1 MLLKQR
7 ILAWLM
13 KEERLQRHPF
23 LRRMLWKRG
32 EIYRSMEQLAAQ
44 VRKKEVITV
53 AFMALDLPCWKNDSL
68 FRLMLSHPRF
78 RPIIWIVPEVQIK
91 DEDERQRKLDEMRRQ
106 FAEWNYPVA
115 DMYSLEQMRAEYA
128 PDIVFLAKPYYAA
141 TPWTSWDMDEELVCY
156 VPYCYINTNG
166 KSFLY
171 GQENNVWRNFYATRG
186 IQKLASSLMS
196 NGGSNVVV
204 SGAPIADAFLYQESD
219 RTAQVW
225 KACKPGMKRIIWAPH
240 WTVNADSWFNV
251 ATFLDVADGLLELVE
266 KYADQIQWAFK
277 PHPLLRDALYQHP
290 EWGKVR
296 TDAYYERWAALPN
309 TQLETG
315 AYVELFK
322 QSDAMV
328 HDSGSFILEYLLV
341 NKPCM
346 YLQRGEVYPH
356 FNEDT
361 IQALRCYHK
370 GSSVAEIE
378 KFLLGLLHGAPDV
391 HDTARE
397 RYRKRY
403 LIPPGGNPVARNIIN
418 AILKG

>member
-7 ILAWLM
+7 IQAWLM

-23 LRRMLWKRG
+23 LRRLLWKRG
-32 EIYRSMEQLAAQ
+32 ARYRFMEQRAAQ
-44 VRKKEVITV
+44 IRKKEVITV

-78 RPIIWIVPEVQIK
+78 RPVIWIVPELQIK

-128 PDIVFLAKPYYAA
+128 PDIVFLAKPYCAA

-219 RTAQVW
+219 GTAQVW

-240 WTVNADSWFNV
+240 WSVNADSWFNV
-251 ATFLDVADGLLELVE
+251 ATFLDVADGMLELVE

-277 PHPLLRDALYQHP
+277 PHPLLRDTLYLHP
-290 EWGKVR
+290 DWGKER
-296 TDAYYERWAALPN
+296 TDAYYERWESMPN
-309 TQLETG
+309 SQLETG
-315 AYVELFK
+315 AYELLFK

-341 NKPCM
+341 DKPCM
-346 YLQRGEVYPH
+346 YLQREEGFSQ

-361 IQALRCYHK
+361 IQALRCYQK

-378 KFLLGLLHGAPDV
+378 QFLLGLLHGAPDV
-391 HDTARE
+391 HAAARE
-397 RYRKRY
+397 RYRKQY
-403 LIPPGGNPVARNIIN
+403 LIPPGGESVSQNIIN